1 MPRLYV
7 LPPSHFCERARWGLD
22 QMGVAYVEE
31 PWAVGVHVLLAR
43 RLAPATTL
51 PILDVGTE
59 IIQGSDRILDWT
71 GIKGGNPDLEERF
84 ENRIGVLVRQFM
96 YAATLADY
104 RSGARDALLAGVSA
118 RQGIIARLA
127 WPITQRLMISGMN
140 AREALVPEL
149 ERQLAAELD
158 WFEAELGQRQHLVGD
173 DLGRADITA
182 ASLLAPLA
190 RPAACPLFRRIILP
204 PRVETTLNLWSMRSS
219 LRWVGRVYAKH
230 RRSFPLN
237 RRV

>member
-22 QMGVAYVEE
+22 HMGVAYVEE

-84 ENRIGVLVRQFM
+84 ESRIGVLVRQFI
-96 YAATLADY
+96 TLP
-104 RSGARDALLAGVSA
+104 RSL
-118 RQGIIARLA
+118 IIAPALEMLSWPAYRLA
-127 WPITQRLMISGMN
+127 RGSLRGS
-140 AREALVPEL
+140 
-149 ERQLAAELD
+149 
-158 WFEAELGQRQHLVGD
+158 
-173 DLGRADITA
+173 LGR
-182 ASLLAPLA
+182 
-190 RPAACPLFRRIILP
+190 
-204 PRVETTLNLWSMRSS
+204 
-219 LRWVGRVYAKH
+219 
-230 RRSFPLN
+230 
-237 RRV
+237 